1 MASRKYGWWIV
12 SLVTAVALLL
22 AGCGREP
29 NPEEAVVKS
38 RRAVVPLVVLG
49 DTLAICRLE
58 SREPL
63 PAWAHV
69 PPGEFFSSTRTPRE
83 QSIILP
89 DARAPRDAKCER
101 GWRAFVV
108 KGPLEFSLVGIVAGL
123 SGTLADAGIS
133 IFALST
139 YDTDYIMVKEVDLD
153 RAITALRR
161 AGYPLEEEPT

>member
-1 MASRKYGWWIV
+1 MVGQW
-12 SLVTAVALLL
+12 VTCLLMCITLTAACRDEPTPEGEVAK
-22 AGCGREP
+22 P
-29 NPEEAVVKS
+29 
-38 RRAVVPLVVLG
+38 RRAIVPLVVLK

-58 SREPL
+58 SNEPL
-63 PAWAHV
+63 PAWARV
-69 PPGEFFSSTRTPRE
+69 PAGEFFSSTRTPRE

-89 DARAPRDAKCER
+89 DGRAPREAKCER

-139 YDTDYIMVKEVDLD
+139 YDTDYIMVKQVDLD
-153 RAITALRR
+153 RATGALRR
-161 AGYPLEEEPT
+161 AGYPLEEEPR